1 MAELRRSTL
10 NQLKRINSEIK
21 KQGGKTDR
29 SSDSEKNV
37 SNSLFV
43 HDPVDAHKSGK
54 RHICTY
60 EEHSKIDIPD
70 ADLTVKMKN
79 ESNTDFFL
87 DDLLTENKIN
97 RETFFD
103 DLSKN
108 FQKITS
114 EIQKLQKNDE
124 RIINHFTEEIKKL
137 RQEITEKTGMIN
149 QKIDNL
155 IVKNELKQ

>member
-29 SSDSEKNV
+29 SSDSEKNI

-70 ADLTVKMKN
+70 ADLDVKMKN

-87 DDLLTENKIN
+87 DDLLNENKIN
-97 RETFFD
+97 KETFFD

-108 FQKITS
+108 FQKLT
-114 EIQKLQKNDE
+114 K
-124 RIINHFTEEIKKL
+124 EIKKL
-137 RQEITEKTGMIN
+137 QENDQHIVNELN
-149 QKIDNL
+149 N
-155 IVKNELKQ
+155 IVKINNLKR